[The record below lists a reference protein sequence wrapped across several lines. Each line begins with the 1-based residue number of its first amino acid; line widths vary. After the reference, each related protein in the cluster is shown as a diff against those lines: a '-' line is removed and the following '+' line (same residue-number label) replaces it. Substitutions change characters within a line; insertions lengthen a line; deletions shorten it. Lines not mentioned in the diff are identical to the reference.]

1 MDTLRRLLAT
11 RARDPPGL
19 SSVVMSEPHRPPLAP
34 GPTHPR
40 GAVPRGAWG
49 GGHQPLVP
57 TPGHGVVVAVTIAL
71 SAALVAGSAATGGGL
86 VTLLVLLLAVG
97 ALVVP
102 VALVGTLW
110 ARARPLT
117 RALFAAAGA
126 ACLLLLVWAVVRIV
140 DVLPTVTFPAS
151 G

>member
-1 MDTLRRLLAT
+1 M
-11 RARDPPGL
+11 
-19 SSVVMSEPHRPPLAP
+19 
-34 GPTHPR
+34 
-40 GAVPRGAWG
+40 
-49 GGHQPLVP
+49 P